1 MRHRDRLFPPVEAQI
16 KLGWVASFAT
26 RHGRSGIR
34 SISCPIVLLLL
45 LGFGVQ
51 TAHAACSAF
60 QGKVAI
66 NEYNDHADSIELKV
80 LDNSVDLT
88 GWSVQVYDKSSL
100 KSTTTNLSS
109 HVCAGAAAYIQFT
122 PSSTLK
128 GQDMTVALLDGSGNE
143 VDRFFD
149 STNTNLPSLSCGS
162 FPFDIAL
169 AIGGGG
175 SKDFARFPDGTGD
188 WQISA
193 GTGSSTVST
202 PCAANDSSLSLSKGA
217 DKTTAF
223 TGDAV
228 VFTLTVQNSSSQ
240 ADTSVVVEDILP
252 VGLSFASGSASAGS
266 FDSATGRWNIP
277 SLASGASATLT
288 LTASVIASAPAT
300 LTNTARLIGSGT
312 LFPSA
317 SSANPVNTASAS
329 VDILATP
336 PPSVSGFNAF
346 ETATA
351 AGSVTGVI
359 RTRIAGAAYSLD
371 VVALKSGNSAVETTF
386 SQSVKV
392 EVLGSTSASPALD
405 GNGCPVGATV
415 LGAVSPNP
423 TIAGG
428 RATVAFPAEGNA
440 WRYAKIR
447 ISHPAASPTTIACS
461 GDAFAIRPAALA
473 AAARHTDWTTAGDM
487 ADLNNATTSG
497 TPIHKAGRPFT
508 LKATGYAS
516 TGAITSNYDGSPEAI
531 NSAAVSPATVT
542 GALTTGSFTAGGGTV
557 VSDTASYTEA
567 GSIALELQDPH
578 FADVDSADSS
588 AAERYVDSP
597 SFTVGRFVPDHFDL
611 SLNTPQFTAGCTSG
625 GFTYLGQ
632 SFVYGT
638 EPVISVTARNAG
650 GATTQNYTGSLWKI
664 TSASLTGTAYTAL
677 YPAAY
682 TAAGGGLDV
691 GGLPGVDPVI
701 ADLGGGTGTLT
712 FGSGS
717 GLLFTRA
724 ASSIA
729 PFDAEIALSINV
741 IDSDGVA
748 YASNPTQ
755 FGAAS
760 AGNGI
765 AFSGGKD
772 MRHGRLALGNAYG
785 SELLDLPVPFDAQ
798 YWNGTA
804 WVLNSGDTCTTGVSL
819 SLTDVS
825 ATDGLVPAEV
835 CAWDSGNPGSSGLGC
850 AAAGTGANR
859 FREPP
864 NTGSFNINFKGPGA
878 GNSGSVK
885 VTATVP
891 AWLQFDWTGA
901 GITDPTALATFG
913 VYGGN
918 RTPLIYWREQY

>member
-1 MRHRDRLFPPVEAQI
+1 MEAQI
-16 KLGWVASFAT
+16 KLGRVASFAT
-26 RHGRSGIR
+26 RQGRNGIR
-34 SISCPIVLLLL
+34 SISWPIVLLLL

-60 QGKVAI
+60 QGKVTI
-66 NEYNDHADSIELKV
+66 NEYNFQDDFLELKI
-80 LDNSVDLT
+80 LDPTVNLG
-88 GWSVQVYDKSSL
+88 GWTVQVYDRASL
-100 KSTTTNLSS
+100 KSTEPGLSGS
-109 HVCAGAAAYIQFT
+109 VCAGDSSYIQFT
-122 PSSTLK
+122 PSTSLK
-128 GQDMTVALLDGSGNE
+128 GLNTTVVLLDGSGNE

-149 STNTNLPSLSCGS
+149 SSNGTRPASSCAS
-162 FPFDIAL
+162 FPHDNDMDVSSA
-169 AIGGGG
+169 G
-175 SKDFARFPDGTGD
+175 SKDLVRIPDGTGV
-188 WQISA
+188 WQISG
-193 GTGSSTVST
+193 GTGANSIKT
-202 PCAANDSSLSLSKGA
+202 PCANNDALLSLSKGV
-217 DKTTAF
+217 DKSTAYA
-223 TGDAV
+223 GELV
-228 VFTLTVQNSSSQ
+228 VFTLTLQNTSNLT
-240 ADTSVVVEDILP
+240 DTSLVVEDILP
-252 VGLSFASGSASAGS
+252 VGLSFASATAGAGS
-266 FDSATGRWNIP
+266 FNSATGLWSIP
-277 SLASGASATLT
+277 SLAAGASATLT

-300 LTNTARLIGSGT
+300 LTNTARLIGSST

-317 SSANPVNTASAS
+317 SSANPVNTASVS

-359 RTRIAGAAYSLD
+359 KTKIAGTAYSLD

-386 SQSVKV
+386 SQAVKV
-392 EVLGSTSASPALD
+392 EVLGSTGAAPSLD

-415 LGAVSPNP
+415 LAAVSPNP

-428 RATVAFPAEGNA
+428 RATVSFPAEGNV

-447 ISHPAASPTTIACS
+447 ISHPVTSPTTIACS
-461 GDAFAIRPAALA
+461 GDAFAIRPNLLA
-473 AAARHTDWTTAGDM
+473 AVARHTDWSTAGDVF
-487 ADLNNATTSG
+487 DLNNGASG
-497 TPIHKAGRPFT
+497 GSPIHKAGRSFT

-516 TGAITSNYDGSPEAI
+516 TGAVTTNYDGTPEAA
-531 NSAAVSPATVT
+531 SLAPVAPTTVLGTLMT
-542 GALTTGSFTAGGGTV
+542 GGFTASGGTV
-557 VSDTASYTEA
+557 VSDGASYTEA
-567 GSIALELQDPH
+567 GSVALELQDQH
-578 FADVDSADSS
+578 FADVDAADSS
-588 AAERYVDSP
+588 TAERYIASP
-597 SFTVGRFVPDHFDL
+597 AFTAGRFVPDHFDL

-625 GFTYLGQ
+625 GFTYLDQ
-632 SFVYGT
+632 PFVYGT

-664 TSASLTGTAYTAL
+664 TSASLTGKAYTAL

-717 GLLFTRA
+717 GLLFTRP

-729 PFDAEIALSINV
+729 PFDAEIALSLNV

-748 YASNPTQ
+748 YGSNPAQ

-772 MRHGRLALGNAYG
+772 LRYGRLALGNAYG
-785 SELLDLPVPFDAQ
+785 SELLDLPVPLEAQ
-798 YWNGTA
+798 YWTGSYYATNGDDGCTVIPA
-804 WVLNSGDTCTTGVSL
+804 ASVLLSNYQKNLNAGETTVSISGAL
-819 SLTDVS
+819 
-825 ATDGLVPAEV
+825 
-835 CAWDSGNPGSSGLGC
+835 SSGKSNLKL
-850 AAAGTGANR
+850 T
-859 FREPP
+859 
-864 NTGSFNINFKGPGA
+864 KPGA
-878 GNSGSVK
+878 GNSGSVDLT
-885 VTATVP
+885 VNLATANLPWFGTNP
-891 AWLQFDWTGA
+891 TGR
-901 GITDPTALATFG
+901 ATFG

>member
-34 SISCPIVLLLL
+34 SISWPIVLLLL

-175 SKDFARFPDGTGD
+175 SKDFARFPDSTGD

-240 ADTSVVVEDILP
+240 ADTALVVEDILP
-252 VGLSFASGSASAGS
+252 LGLSFASGSASAGS
-266 FDSATGRWNIP
+266 FDSATGRWSIP

-317 SSANPVNTASAS
+317 SSSNPVTTASAS
-329 VDILATP
+329 VDILVTP
-336 PPSVSGFNAF
+336 APSVSGFNAF

-392 EVLGSTSASPALD
+392 EVLGSASASPTLD

-567 GSIALELQDPH
+567 GSIALELQDQH

-588 AAERYVDSP
+588 AAERYVASP
-597 SFTVGRFVPDHFDL
+597 PFTAGRFVPDHFDL
-611 SLNTPQFTAGCTSG
+611 SLNTPQFTAGCVSG

-632 SFVYGT
+632 PFVYAT
-638 EPVISVTARNAG
+638 SPVIGVTARNAG
-650 GATTQNYTGSLWKI
+650 GATTQNYTDSLWKI
-664 TSASLTGTAYTAL
+664 TAASLTGKV
-677 YPAAY
+677 Y
-682 TAAGGGLDV
+682 TAASGTLDAS
-691 GGLPGVDPVI
+691 GVPAADPVI
-701 ADLGGGTGTLT
+701 ADTGSGTGTLT
-712 FGSGS
+712 FGSGT
-717 GLLFTRA
+717 GLLFTRP
-724 ASSIA
+724 ASPTA
-729 PFDAEIALSINV
+729 PFDAEIALAINV

-748 YASNPTQ
+748 YASNPAS

-772 MRHGRLALGNAYG
+772 MRYGRLALSNAYG

-798 YWNGTA
+798 YWNGSA
-804 WVLNSGDTCTTGVSL
+804 WALNSSDTCTTGVSL

-835 CAWDSGNPGSSGLGC
+835 CAWDTGSPGSSGLGC
-850 AAAGTGANR
+850 TAAGTVANR
-859 FREPP
+859 FSEPP
-864 NTGSFNINFKGPGA
+864 TVGSFKLNFRGPGA

-891 AWLQFDWTGA
+891 VWLQFDWSGA
-901 GITDPTALATFG
+901 GITNPSALATFG
-913 VYGGN
+913 IYGGN
-918 RTPLIYWREQY
+918 RSPVIYWREQY